1 MHRNVSSAG
10 SVLILHYLSST
21 FFTKQFKLDIMAVST
36 LTKVT
41 AGFFSF
47 FFVQCFLCP
56 QFLMDQNFVGLE
68 LDDMHKFFLRQ
79 MGMFGFGLLY
89 FMLTVDSDKYLPFQ
103 TVFLTL
109 FLLNGP
115 GYAQR
120 KFPSLD
126 SCRLFSLTF

>member
-1 MHRNVSSAG
+1 
-10 SVLILHYLSST
+10 
-21 FFTKQFKLDIMAVST
+21 MAVST

-56 QFLMDQNFVGLE
+56 QFLMDTNFVGLE

-79 MGMFGFGLLY
+79 MGLLGFGQLY
-89 FMLTVDSDKYLPFQ
+89 YMLTVDSDKFLPFH
-103 TVFLTL
+103 TVLLTL

-126 SCRLFSLTF
+126 SCKFVSIVFAYTF